1 MYIYICILSY
11 DSGAH
16 IYIYVCVCILSYDS
30 DDVRSTPT
38 AQVCGSPTSKI
49 PIPTT
54 RATRRD

>member
-1 MYIYICILSY
+1 MCILN
-11 DSGAH
+11 
-16 IYIYVCVCILSYDS
+16 YDS

-38 AQVCGSPTSKI
+38 AQVCGSPPTSKI